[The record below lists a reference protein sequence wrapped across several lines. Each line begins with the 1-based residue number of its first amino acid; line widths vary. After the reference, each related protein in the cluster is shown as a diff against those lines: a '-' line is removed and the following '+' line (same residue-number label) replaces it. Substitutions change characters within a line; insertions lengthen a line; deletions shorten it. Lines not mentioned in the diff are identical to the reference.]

1 MKRRILALLSLLLI
15 GGLIIYGNGLGLFD
29 KKTAYAV
36 GDLTVDWG
44 IGIGDVGPIFNI
56 SNFAPGETESRDV
69 DVTNGAISSRP
80 VGVRG
85 IETSEIGSISGVLN
99 IVISKGGN
107 DLYGGT
113 SPTGPKTL
121 AEFFTESSG
130 PDGIPLS
137 NLGPGSSTTYTF
149 KITFDQNAGNEFQN
163 TNVVFDLK
171 IGISIP
177 VPAECSDIDFDLSG
191 GLPIFGTSGNDRI
204 NGTSGNDLIFAF
216 EGNDKI
222 FGHGGDD
229 CIVSGP
235 GNDEARGETG
245 NDVIFGNERNDLL
258 IGAVGN
264 DKIFGGSGDD
274 NIRGENNDDYIF
286 GNEGNDKITGGNGN
300 DLIDGGD
307 NNDDLSGENGQ
318 DQISGGSGNDKLT
331 GGAGS
336 DTLLGNGGIDNAN
349 GQSGTDTCDAEL
361 ETNCEL

>member
-1 MKRRILALLSLLLI
+1 MKKRILTLLSLIIIGVLLVQS
-15 GGLIIYGNGLGLFD
+15 NGLGLFN
-29 KKTAYAV
+29 KNTAFAV

-44 IGIGDVGPIFNI
+44 IGMGDVGPIFNV
-56 SNFAPGETESRDV
+56 SNFAPGDTESRDV
-69 DVTNGAISSRP
+69 NVDNGAVSSRP

-85 IETSEIGSISGVLN
+85 IETSGIGSISGVLD
-99 IVISKGGN
+99 IVISEGGS
-107 DLYGGT
+107 DLYGG

-121 AEFFTESSG
+121 AQFFTESAG

-137 NLGPGSSTTYTF
+137 ILGSGSSATYTF
-149 KITFDQNAGNEFQN
+149 KISLQESAGNEFQN

-177 VPAECSDIDFDLSG
+177 VPQECSEIEFNLVG

-204 NGTSGNDLIFAF
+204 NGTRGNDLIFAF

-222 FGHGGDD
+222 FSHGGDD
-229 CIVSGP
+229 CIVSGS

-245 NDVIFGNERNDLL
+245 NDVIFGNEGNDLL

-264 DKIFGGSGDD
+264 DKILGGSGNDT
-274 NIRGENNDDYIF
+274 IRGENNDDVIE

-300 DLIDGGD
+300 DLIDGGN

-318 DQISGGSGNDKLT
+318 DQISGGTGDDKLT
-331 GGAGS
+331 GGAGN
-336 DTLLGNGGIDNAN
+336 DILLGNDGTDSAN
-349 GQSGTDTCDAEL
+349 GQSGTDTCDAES